1 MFFGHN
7 GMKLEIKN
15 KEFGEIHKYMGNN
28 TVSNKHWVK
37 EEITKTEYTMKRM
50 KVKMQH
56 TKTYGMQLKQY
67 LEGNVQL

>member
-7 GMKLEIKN
+7 GMRLEIKN
-15 KEFGEIHKYMGNN
+15 KEFGEIHKYVGNN

-50 KVKMQH
+50 KVKISIPKLM
-56 TKTYGMQLKQY
+56 GCS
-67 LEGNVQL
+67 